1 VEIMKTLGKC
11 YAGQELLMI
20 NYRCWAN
27 SEW

>member
-1 VEIMKTLGKC
+1 MWIMKALGKC
-11 YAGQELLMI
+11 HAGQELLMV